1 MVAFLNTLM
10 SIVFAIA
17 LPLVC
22 IAAILLFIRV
32 VAWLL
37 SSPMT
42 KFHLIACLLGIG
54 FLMYYLSTI
63 GGFAYPLA

>member
-1 MVAFLNTLM
+1 MVAFVNILM
-10 SIVFAIA
+10 AIA
-17 LPLVC
+17 FPIVC
-22 IAAILLFIRV
+22 VAAVILFLLLT
-32 VAWLL
+32 AWLL

-42 KFHLIACLLGIG
+42 KAHLIACLFGVG

>member
-1 MVAFLNTLM
+1 MVAFVNILM
-10 SIVFAIA
+10 AIA
-17 LPLVC
+17 FPIICVAAVILFLLV
-22 IAAILLFIRV
+22 I
-32 VAWLL
+32 AWLL

-42 KFHLIACLLGIG
+42 KVHLIACLLGIG

>member
-1 MVAFLNTLM
+1 MVAFINILM
-10 SIVFAIA
+10 AIA
-17 LPLVC
+17 FPIICV
-22 IAAILLFIRV
+22 AAVILFLLI

-37 SSPMT
+37 SSPMKKT
-42 KFHLIACLLGIG
+42 HLIACLVGIG

>member
-17 LPLVC
+17 LPLIC
-22 IAAILLFIRV
+22 IAAILILIRV

-42 KFHLIACLLGIG
+42 KAHLIACLIGIG
-54 FLMYYLSTI
+54 VLMYYLSAI